1 MHTYSNAIVLY
12 MAAVHVLIFACANLY
27 CQVASA
33 GPSVFTAHQLS
44 LPAEQHQAETIA
56 LCLAPLHMGS
66 VFLLRSRG
74 NIEMRP

>member
-44 LPAEQHQAETIA
+44 LPAEQH
-56 LCLAPLHMGS
+56 
-66 VFLLRSRG
+66 
-74 NIEMRP
+74 MRQ